1 MIFCFVELI
10 YFIIFLII
18 IINKKINFLYFT
30 KAKKQN
36 GWYGNGWAN
45 ILSRVDYF
53 WNHILLRVQMY
64 SSARFRIVN
73 DILEIKRVGDVTW

>member
-18 IINKKINFLYFT
+18 IINKKIKFYIFYKAT
-30 KAKKQN
+30 KN

-73 DILEIKRVGDVTW
+73 DILEVKRVGDVTW